1 MVCQISFFRLDVL
14 CGICHDNE
22 QRTNNPGCLIPV
34 VLAGPN
40 WSTCS
45 PGRSVKCASLGGIL
59 KAVHVEHHL
68 PALIEWRYHSHWM
81 CKFLSSGLWVSEF
94 SSTSKPFLSCCLC
107 KNIEVLRGWK
117 WRRYGTH
124 RSLAQ
129 SVIVLEW
136 RNRAEKTTW
145 RAELENCLNLVILMC
160 ISKLWILQELNSRRC
175 NGGGSAAPWTF
186 NPAMLV
192 KHLENLRI
200 QVRRWS
206 TSSTLIT
213 TIPKQAYPSHGAHTV
228 GLSQLVAVSI
238 CIIFVCQDSCKAIE
252 RKQAWMQ
259 GWEYMP
265 SFDHGVGDPVEKD
278 IYVAPQYVYHLPPFA
293 VEEKTFNPVHLFLT
307 GL

>member
-1 MVCQISFFRLDVL
+1 M
-14 CGICHDNE
+14 
-22 QRTNNPGCLIPV
+22 NNLVCLIPI

-40 WSTCS
+40 WSSCS
-45 PGRSVKCASLGGIL
+45 PGRSVRCASLGGIL
-59 KAVHVEHHL
+59 KAVHVEHYS
-68 PALIEWRYHSHWM
+68 PALIEWCYHSQWM
-81 CKFLSSGLWVSEF
+81 CKFLSSGLCVSEF

-117 WRRYGTH
+117 WCRYGTH

-129 SVIVLEW
+129 NEPVIVLEW

-145 RAELENCLNLVILMC
+145 RAEWENFLNLVILIC

-206 TSSTLIT
+206 TSSTLMAHH
-213 TIPKQAYPSHGAHTV
+213 PKT
-228 GLSQLVAVSI
+228 GLSITWSSYYWFVSTCSSVHMYDVRLSRFLQGNWKEAGMNAGVGVYAIIWPWSRWPCGEGHLCSTPVCLSPASI
-238 CIIFVCQDSCKAIE
+238 CC
-252 RKQAWMQ
+252 W
-259 GWEYMP
+259 
-265 SFDHGVGDPVEKD
+265 
-278 IYVAPQYVYHLPPFA
+278 
-293 VEEKTFNPVHLFLT
+293 
-307 GL
+307 